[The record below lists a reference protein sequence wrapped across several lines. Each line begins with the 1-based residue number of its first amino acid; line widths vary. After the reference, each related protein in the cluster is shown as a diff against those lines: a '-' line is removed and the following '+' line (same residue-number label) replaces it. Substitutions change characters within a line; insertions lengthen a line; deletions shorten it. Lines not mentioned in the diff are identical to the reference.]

1 MNYFPNGDEENELVK
16 FIARYQYLKISD
28 ANKFFTS
35 KKYYRNRIK
44 SLIDKNILRRIKWN
58 LVLGDFGIEYVKQ
71 LNCEYNKLNRNKKYM
86 ERLLRISNFASYYHN
101 CKTIDFTPSFSIKN
115 KECFTIT
122 GRRFIGTLYIN
133 GYRYLVYYISENN
146 DEKYITS
153 VIYDIERE
161 MNFGNIIVFV
171 NDINRIH
178 MEDFVTG
185 HNSALVIEDN
195 EENREKLK
203 YLNRINWYKVIKKY
217 YKEDLVLSKYNFCD
231 YTDDKSKYIS
241 YFQFVDV
248 EKIWRIKSFLQENGN
263 GKYKTATIFCCNDIE
278 NILRKEL
285 PNAIY
290 IVIDM
295 EEHIEKYKTIWVE
308 GERGVSYRCE
318 M

>member
-16 FIARYQYLKISD
+16 FIAKYQYLKISD
-28 ANKFFTS
+28 ANKFFAS

-44 SLIDKNILRRIKWN
+44 SLIDKKILRRIKWN
-58 LVLGDFGIEYVKQ
+58 LVLGDFGIEHVKQ

-101 CKTIDFTPSFSIKN
+101 CKTIEFIQYFSIKDE
-115 KECFTIT
+115 ECFTTT

-146 DEKYITS
+146 DKKYITS

-178 MEDFVTG
+178 MEDFATG
-185 HNSALVIEDN
+185 HNSTLVIEDN

-203 YLNRINWYKVIKKY
+203 YLNRINWYKVIKEY
-217 YKEDLVLSKYNFCD
+217 FKEDLVLSKYNFCD

-241 YFQFVDV
+241 YFQFIDV

-263 GKYKTATIFCCNDIE
+263 GKYKTATIICGKDIE

-285 PNAIY
+285 PNAEY
-290 IVIDM
+290 IVMDL
-295 EEHIEKYKTIWVE
+295 EQKIERYRNIWIE
-308 GERGVSYRCE
+308 GEDGTYKYE
-318 M
+318 T

>member
-28 ANKFFTS
+28 ANKFFAS

-44 SLIDKNILRRIKWN
+44 SLIYKKILRQIKWN

-86 ERLLRISNFASYYHN
+86 ERLLRISNFAAYYHN
-101 CKTIDFTPSFSIKN
+101 CKMIQFTPSFSIKD

-122 GRRFIGTLYIN
+122 GRRFIGELYIN
-133 GYRYLVYYISENN
+133 GYKYLAYYISEKN
-146 DEKYITS
+146 DNKYITS
-153 VIYDIERE
+153 VIYDIEKE
-161 MNFGNIIVFV
+161 WQYGNIIAFV
-171 NDINRIH
+171 NDINRIN

-185 HNSALVIEDN
+185 HNSTIIIEDN

-203 YLNRINWYKVIKKY
+203 YLHRVDWDKVVNKY
-217 YKEDLVLSKYNFCD
+217 FNNAVLANYVFCD
-231 YTDDKSKYIS
+231 YTDYDSKYIS
-241 YFQFVDV
+241 YFHFIDV
-248 EKIWRIKSFLQENGN
+248 EKLWRIKIFLRENGN
-263 GKYKTATIFCCNDIE
+263 GKHKTATIICNKEIE
-278 NILRKEL
+278 NILRKEV
-285 PNAIY
+285 PNAEY

-295 EEHIEKYKTIWVE
+295 EEHIDKHRYKWVA
-308 GERGVSYRCE
+308 GEDGQYRCE

>member
-1 MNYFPNGDEENELVK
+1 MNYFPNGNEENELVK

-28 ANKFFTS
+28 ANKFFVS

-44 SLIDKNILRRIKWN
+44 SLIDKKILRRIKWN

-86 ERLLRISNFASYYHN
+86 ERLLRISNLAAYYHN
-101 CKTIDFTPSFSIKN
+101 CKTIEFTPSFSIKD

-133 GYRYLVYYISENN
+133 GYKYLVYYISENN
-146 DEKYITS
+146 DKKYITS

-178 MEDFVTG
+178 MEDFATG
-185 HNSALVIEDN
+185 HNSTLVIEDN

-217 YKEDLVLSKYNFCD
+217 FKENLSLSEYDFCD
-231 YTDDKSKYIS
+231 YTDYKSKYIS
-241 YFQFVDV
+241 YFQVIDV

-263 GKYKTATIFCCNDIE
+263 GKYKTATIICNNEIE
-278 NILRKEL
+278 NILRREL
-285 PNAIY
+285 PNAEY
-290 IVIDM
+290 IVIDS
-295 EEHIEKYKTIWVE
+295 EKYTDKYINVWLE
-308 GERGVSYRCE
+308 DKDGLYRCE
-318 M
+318 V

>member
-28 ANKFFTS
+28 ANKFFAS

-44 SLIDKNILRRIKWN
+44 SLIDKKILRRIKWN

-101 CKTIDFTPSFSIKN
+101 CKTIEFTPSFSIKN

-122 GRRFIGTLYIN
+122 GRRFIGILKIN
-133 GYRYLVYYISENN
+133 GYSYLTYYISYKN
-146 DEKYITS
+146 DNRYIAS
-153 VIYDIERE
+153 VMYDIERE
-161 MNFGNIIVFV
+161 MEYSNIIVLV
-171 NDINRIH
+171 DDINRI
-178 MEDFVTG
+178 DILKFATG
-185 HNSALVIEDN
+185 HNRALVIEDN

-203 YLNRINWYKVIKKY
+203 YLNRINWYKVIKKNF
-217 YKEDLVLSKYNFCD
+217 KEDLVLSKYNFCD

-248 EKIWRIKSFLQENGN
+248 EKICRIKSFLQENGN
-263 GKYKTATIFCCNDIE
+263 EKYKTATIFCGKDIE
-278 NILRKEL
+278 NILRRKL
-285 PNAIY
+285 PNAEY
-290 IVIDM
+290 IVIDS
-295 EEHIEKYKTIWVE
+295 EKYTDKYINVWLE
-308 GERGVSYRCE
+308 DKDGLYRCE
-318 M
+318 V